1 MRSRAPTHGVA
12 PTRAARRSAAA
23 LALTLAAT
31 ARLAAGQASAPPSRP
46 PSAPPGAPTSAT
58 SDTPG
63 GQRVARVAR
72 VALEH
77 ALPALDGATL
87 RSTIVEVTYPPG
99 ATSTPH
105 SHPCPVLGYVARG
118 AVRMQFDD
126 APERVYQAGETFY
139 EAPNGRHLVSANASA
154 TAPAVLVATFVCD
167 GKAGALSVP
176 VKP

>member
-12 PTRAARRSAAA
+12 PARAARRSAAA

-46 PSAPPGAPTSAT
+46 PSAPPGAPTS
-58 SDTPG
+58 DTPG
-63 GQRVARVAR
+63 GQRGARVAR

-167 GKAGALSVP
+167 GRAGALSVP
-176 VKP
+176 VRP

>member
-1 MRSRAPTHGVA
+1 MRPRAPIHRVA
-12 PTRAARRSAAA
+12 PARAARRSAAA

-31 ARLAAGQASAPPSRP
+31 ARLAAGQTSGPPSRP
-46 PSAPPGAPTSAT
+46 PSAPPGAPTS
-58 SDTPG
+58 DTAG
-63 GQRVARVAR
+63 AQRVSR

-105 SHPCPVLGYVARG
+105 RHPCPVLGYVARG

-126 APERVYQAGETFY
+126 APERVYKAGETFY

-176 VKP
+176 IRP